1 MSDECDSLRYMRK
14 IARANFSNDSGLDL
28 RTPQLLLCDFST
40 DSYLPKPNCPPMCVH
55 AHACARGW
63 HQVFFLRSCRLDWP
77 RIQWFPCACL
87 LSAGIKGACLH
98 CLACELTFI
107 RHVLWLFFFWCSDI
121 QKYFY
126 VSAVSF
132 FFRSMWVKTALCPLP
147 VSACWAAARATFSLL
162 CLPATS
168 KGRVASCLVPL
179 CGLSGLHHPFIRVLT
194 GVGQDSVGLQQ
205 PGFSGGVASLVHLHT
220 HWPPS
225 CVTDISGT
233 FCRRAFVLAGPASNV
248 FSDGCV
254 PSSPSPLTCF
264 SSALL

>member
-40 DSYLPKPNCPPMCVH
+40 DSYLPKPDCPPMCVH

-107 RHVLWLFFFWCSDI
+107 RHVLWLFFFLMFRHTKIFLCFSCQFFF
-121 QKYFY
+121 QKY
-126 VSAVSF
+126 VSEN
-132 FFRSMWVKTALCPLP
+132 CPLP
-147 VSACWAAARATFSLL
+147 PSSECLL
-162 CLPATS
+162 SCSQSHLLPALS
-168 KGRVASCLVPL
+168 SCSPK
-179 CGLSGLHHPFIRVLT
+179 
-194 GVGQDSVGLQQ
+194 
-205 PGFSGGVASLVHLHT
+205 
-220 HWPPS
+220 
-225 CVTDISGT
+225 
-233 FCRRAFVLAGPASNV
+233 AGWRHA
-248 FSDGCV
+248 
-254 PSSPSPLTCF
+254 
-264 SSALL
+264 

>member
-40 DSYLPKPNCPPMCVH
+40 DSYLPKPDCPPMCVH

-107 RHVLWLFFFWCSDI
+107 RHVLWLFFFSDVQTYKNI
-121 QKYFY
+121 FMFQLS
-126 VSAVSF
+126 VF

-162 CLPATS
+162 CLPAVQ
-168 KGRVASCLVPL
+168 R
-179 CGLSGLHHPFIRVLT
+179 
-194 GVGQDSVGLQQ
+194 Q
-205 PGFSGGVASLVHLHT
+205 GGVM
-220 HWPPS
+220 PS
-225 CVTDISGT
+225 ATL
-233 FCRRAFVLAGPASNV
+233 RAFRA
-248 FSDGCV
+248 
-254 PSSPSPLTCF
+254 PSSLHKSAYRSWPGLCWSAAAWLLRWCCLSCSSSHTLATVLCDRHLRHLLSQGLCTGWSCF
-264 SSALL
+264 